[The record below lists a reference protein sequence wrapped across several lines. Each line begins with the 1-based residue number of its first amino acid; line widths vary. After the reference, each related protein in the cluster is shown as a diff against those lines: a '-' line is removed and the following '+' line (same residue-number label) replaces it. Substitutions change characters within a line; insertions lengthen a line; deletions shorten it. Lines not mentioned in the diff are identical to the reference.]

1 MTGYNRA
8 LRKFVSPEF
17 ITGDGAREFA
27 GRYSLNF
34 NLKKVLFVTDPN
46 IEKCSWLSHVIDSI
60 TDNGVEYEVFSS
72 VTENP
77 SVDEVMEGA
86 DVFSTTGCD
95 GIIAAGGGSVL
106 DCAKGIGIV
115 AENGGHI
122 SGYIG
127 LDLIKNPMPPL
138 ICVPSTA
145 GSSADVSQYAV
156 ISDRSRRT
164 KRLIVSKSLVPDVSL
179 LDPVP
184 LSTLPREVAVNSAMD
199 ALIHAIEGY
208 CSNGSSPVTDTFG
221 LNSVEMIIRN
231 MSPGYWKDPERSFG
245 IMIASLYAG
254 LCFSNAGLG
263 LIHSM
268 SHALGGLTGMNH
280 GYSSF
285 LVAREVL
292 EFNMDAHLVKY
303 RTIALKFGIDCKE
316 KRYENSELPGLI
328 NEKIMDIF
336 GYEER
341 PGLADVGILEDDVPE
356 LVQRT
361 MEDPCIATNPRL
373 PVAEDIKKM
382 YLDLL

>member
-8 LRKFVSPEF
+8 LRKFVSPEI

-34 NLKKVLFVTDPN
+34 DLKKVLLVTDPN
-46 IEKCSWLSHVIDSI
+46 IEKCPWLSLVIDSV
-60 TDNGVEYEVFSS
+60 TDNGVEYEIFSS
-72 VTENP
+72 ITENP

-86 DVFSTTGCD
+86 DCFRTAGCD

-115 AENGGHI
+115 AENGGNI

-164 KRLIVSKSLVPDVSL
+164 KKLIVSKSLVPDVSL
-179 LDPVP
+179 LDPVT
-184 LSTLPREVAVNSAMD
+184 LSTLSAEVAINSAMD

-221 LNSVEMIIRN
+221 INSVEMIIRN
-231 MSPGYWKDPERSFG
+231 MNPGYWKDSDRSFG
-245 IMIASLYAG
+245 VMIASLYAG

-268 SHALGGLTGMNH
+268 AHSLGGWTGMSH
-280 GYSSF
+280 GYASF
-285 LVAREVL
+285 LVASEVM
-292 EFNMDAHLVKY
+292 EFNIDAHPAKY
-303 RTIALKFGIDCKE
+303 RELALKFGIDGGGKSC
-316 KRYENSELPGLI
+316 RDSELPGLI
-328 NEKIMDIF
+328 DEKIMDIF

-341 PGLADVGILEDDVPE
+341 PGLADLGVSEDDVPV
-356 LVQRT
+356 LVRHT

-373 PVAEDIKKM
+373 PGAGDIEKIF
-382 YLDLL
+382 LNLL